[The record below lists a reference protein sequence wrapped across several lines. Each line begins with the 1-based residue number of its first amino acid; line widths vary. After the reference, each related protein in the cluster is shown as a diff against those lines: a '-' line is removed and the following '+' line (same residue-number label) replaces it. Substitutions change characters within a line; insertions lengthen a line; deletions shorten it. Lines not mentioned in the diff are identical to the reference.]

1 MKLSSLWQK
10 VKKRLL
16 RQHRAVKSF
25 EHESQVHGGVV
36 GIADVG
42 TRVVPTAKVVGS
54 VSRWRNL
61 RSDFFYRTGT
71 AMIERFVRVGQA
83 MQAGKALPP
92 LELFKLKRR
101 RPDGSE
107 LPEPSEYYVVDGHH
121 RVAMARKLGQD
132 FLDAH
137 VVEYR
142 VRAPDMPEQSS
153 TLDAPPTDGKRP
165 ASGPPADP
173 GA

>member
-1 MKLSSLWQK
+1 MNIDNLWQSF
-10 VKKRLL
+10 KKCLL
-16 RQHRAVKSF
+16 RQHGAVKSF
-25 EHESQVHGGVV
+25 EHEAKAHGGVI
-36 GIADVG
+36 GIADTG
-42 TRVVPTAKVVGS
+42 TRVVPTARVVGS

-71 AMIERFVRVGQA
+71 AMTERFVRVGAA

-101 RPDGSE
+101 RPDGSD

-142 VRAPDMPEQSS
+142 VAAPEISDASS
-153 TLDAPPTDGKRP
+153 TGAGASPHGERDAAR
-165 ASGPPADP
+165 PPAEP